1 MAMDDDDDR
10 ESSFESS
17 AGDAKVVRHAEDG
30 SERTISSKKN
40 QRDQLQSDIE
50 AFLKKG
56 GKVQD
61 IDPHVTADPPK
72 KPESSYG
79 SRPI

>member
-1 MAMDDDDDR
+1 MAVDDDER
-10 ESSFESS
+10 EAFVE
-17 AGDAKVVRHAEDG
+17 ADVKVVRHSEDG

-40 QRDQLQSDIE
+40 QRSQLQNDIA

-56 GKVQD
+56 GQVQA

-72 KPESSYG
+72 KPESNYG

>member
-1 MAMDDDDDR
+1 MAMDDDENER
-10 ESSFESS
+10 GSFDS
-17 AGDAKVVRHAEDG
+17 DAKVVRHAEDG
-30 SERTISSKKN
+30 SERTLTSKQN
-40 QRDQLQSDIE
+40 QRDQLRADIE

-56 GKVQD
+56 GKVQP

-72 KPESSYG
+72 KPESNYG